1 MSVCNG
7 GVAAMGKVYLIGA
20 GPGAPDL
27 ITVRGAALLARADIV
42 FYDAPVHEES
52 LELAAKAKKV
62 FVGKR
67 SSRIS
72 VDQRFINRNLTE
84 AARKYDIVVRLKE
97 GDPMRFGRA
106 QEEIDALK
114 AAGIEFEVVSG
125 ITAALT
131 AAADIGGSVTRE
143 SVSRAV
149 TFATPCVGGHEEN
162 DFLAYGNSWFR

>member
-1 MSVCNG
+1 
-7 GVAAMGKVYLIGA
+7 MGKVYLIGA

-72 VDQRFINRNLTE
+72 IDQRFINRNLTE

-97 GDPMRFGRA
+97 GDPMRFERA
-106 QEEIDALK
+106 QAEIDALK
-114 AAGIEFEVVSG
+114 AAGIEFEVVPG
-125 ITAALT
+125 VGTTL
-131 AAADIGGSVTRE
+131 AAAANIGVSLTRRG
-143 SVSRAV
+143 VSRAV
-149 TFATPCVGGHEEN
+149 TFVTPGVGGPEEN